1 MSSDSTTQKPT
12 WPTMQDL
19 KDRRF
24 GRWTV
29 IGKDA
34 RRLYWLCR
42 CDCGT
47 IRPVLQK
54 TLSGGNS
61 TGCGCQRRETMLRVH
76 SRHGKCRTDEYN
88 VWSHMINRCGNPK
101 DAAYHNYGGRG
112 ITVCERWR
120 NCFEAFLEDMGL
132 KPSSS
137 HSIDRINNDGDY
149 EPSNCRWATRDEQ
162 QNNTRRNL
170 RITFNGET
178 HTLKQ
183 WSKIVGIPYP
193 ALLARVQR
201 FGWSYDEALT
211 TPLLSLSEASHFKH
225 R

>member
-1 MSSDSTTQKPT
+1 
-12 WPTMQDL
+12 
-19 KDRRF
+19 
-24 GRWTV
+24 
-29 IGKDA
+29 
-34 RRLYWLCR
+34 
-42 CDCGT
+42 
-47 IRPVLQK
+47 
-54 TLSGGNS
+54 
-61 TGCGCQRRETMLRVH
+61 
-76 SRHGKCRTDEYN
+76 
-88 VWSHMINRCGNPK
+88 
-101 DAAYHNYGGRG
+101 
-112 ITVCERWR
+112 
-120 NCFEAFLEDMGL
+120 MGL